1 MADTYTKNKI
11 LTLDAIVI
19 PQFNITITTYEW
31 KINNSI
37 ILENLSLVTINTND
51 LSLGD
56 NTISLRVLNSCGSW
70 SKYVTKT
77 VNIINETIPI
87 PDEVTNMEK
96 TITVVVDQPIET
108 VTILM
113 DYVGTIEITATNGV
127 NPVSGV
133 TIDLNN
139 VPTGLSTDIDGK
151 VSIPNVPYGTHT
163 LKAMKA

>member
-1 MADTYTKNKI
+1 MIEYQLNKT
-11 LTLDAIVI
+11 LTLTASVI
-19 PQFNITITTYEW
+19 PQENITITEYEW
-31 KINNSI
+31 KINDLFVLNNI
-37 ILENLSLVTINTND
+37 NPVTINTND
-51 LSLGD
+51 LNLGD
-56 NTISLRVLNSCGSW
+56 NTISLRVLNSCGAW
-70 SKYVTKT
+70 SEYVTKI

-163 LKAMKA
+163 LKVMKV

>member
-1 MADTYTKNKI
+1 MTEYQLNKT
-11 LTLDAIVI
+11 LTLTASVI
-19 PQFNITITTYEW
+19 PQENITITKYEW
-31 KINNSI
+31 KINDLFVLNNI
-37 ILENLSLVTINTND
+37 NPVTISTND
-51 LSLGD
+51 LKLGE
-56 NTISLRVLNSCGSW
+56 NTISLRVQNSCGSW
-70 SKYVTKT
+70 SEYVTKI

-108 VTILM
+108 ATIVM
-113 DYVGTIEITATNGV
+113 DYVGTIEIVVTDGV